1 MMTVLILFAMALY
14 GSGVKA
20 ADNEAKTIQIQPG
33 DQCLEVYDEY
43 YTMNGGAKQNWT
55 GDYVLTGTNVNEDG
69 TSSPFQVK
77 VDGYHSLN
85 PDRSITLK
93 DLTIINTEESEE
105 CAFYINECSA
115 VELILSGENWVQS
128 GSGQAGIRT
137 GMVSGC
143 RLSINGDGEL
153 HAQGGED
160 GAGIGGGRNESAG
173 GITINGGRIAA
184 YGAGEG
190 AGIGGGSNGNVEGIE
205 INGGSVRAAGFYGGA
220 GIGGGSNGNAEYITI
235 NGGNVTA
242 EGGLDNRSSYRGA
255 AGIGGG
261 LFGYGDYIYVNGG
274 TIRAKGYGT
283 ADHIGRGSYIPQY
296 ESDKLFIQVTGG
308 SIDAD
313 PQNYLYLNAYN
324 NLNMEGSRLTRY
336 TLNLKDG
343 LGNAAAECSVQDLN
357 IGGYTGVNGLVER
370 FDSSNYGIKD
380 MQTNAGGQIILY
392 LDGNSIQNGT
402 RVTLSADGKT
412 FTGILDGTNAD
423 LTLLQSV
430 TLQEGNHLTIW
441 NDGYYVGADTDPSES
456 EKTMNNSGYI
466 IDGGQAASGVTVKN
480 GAADKNI
487 MISDLNIDSET
498 PFVIENAASVNL
510 TVSGT
515 NTLRAGDGKA
525 GLQVSEDGSVV
536 IDGTGSL
543 QAFGGSQGAGIG
555 GTDGMT
561 AGSITINSADITAVG
576 ETDAAGIGGGS
587 HGAVTGIVLNGGT
600 VTAAGGESG
609 IGIGRSSCLTGKIT
623 VNPDVTLACVSGMK
637 YGITPLTNNV
647 YQQPVAQLSF
657 AEQQTAGKTIS
668 LSDSVSISPVQ
679 DFQKAA
685 FTVESGSYSVLLD
698 GSQQGY
704 DSGKETVFTIGE
716 GMTCFSSL
724 QNCISTDNQ

>member
-190 AGIGGGSNGNVEGIE
+190 AGIGGG
-205 INGGSVRAAGFYGGA
+205 
-220 GIGGGSNGNAEYITI
+220 
-235 NGGNVTA
+235 
-242 EGGLDNRSSYRGA
+242 
-255 AGIGGG
+255 

-283 ADHIGRGSYIPQY
+283 ADHIGRGSDIPQY

-441 NDGYYVGADTDPSES
+441 NDGCYVGADTDPSES

-576 ETDAAGIGGGS
+576 GTDAAGIGGGS

>member
-190 AGIGGGSNGNVEGIE
+190 AGIGGG
-205 INGGSVRAAGFYGGA
+205 
-220 GIGGGSNGNAEYITI
+220 
-235 NGGNVTA
+235 
-242 EGGLDNRSSYRGA
+242 
-255 AGIGGG
+255 

-283 ADHIGRGSYIPQY
+283 ADHIGRGSDIPQY

-380 MQTNAGGQIILY
+380 MQTNAGVEIILY

-576 ETDAAGIGGGS
+576 GTDAAGIGGGS

>member
-1 MMTVLILFAMALY
+1 MIMMTVLILFAMALY

-190 AGIGGGSNGNVEGIE
+190 AGIGGG
-205 INGGSVRAAGFYGGA
+205 
-220 GIGGGSNGNAEYITI
+220 
-235 NGGNVTA
+235 
-242 EGGLDNRSSYRGA
+242 
-255 AGIGGG
+255 

-283 ADHIGRGSYIPQY
+283 ADHIGRGSDIPQY

-576 ETDAAGIGGGS
+576 GTDAAGIGGGS

>member
-1 MMTVLILFAMALY
+1 MIMMTVLILFAMALY

-143 RLSINGDGEL
+143 RLSLNGDGEL

-190 AGIGGGSNGNVEGIE
+190 AGIGGG
-205 INGGSVRAAGFYGGA
+205 
-220 GIGGGSNGNAEYITI
+220 
-235 NGGNVTA
+235 
-242 EGGLDNRSSYRGA
+242 
-255 AGIGGG
+255 

-283 ADHIGRGSYIPQY
+283 ADHIGRGSDIPQY

-576 ETDAAGIGGGS
+576 GTDAAGIGGGS

>member
-143 RLSINGDGEL
+143 RLSLNGDGEL

-190 AGIGGGSNGNVEGIE
+190 
-205 INGGSVRAAGFYGGA
+205 
-220 GIGGGSNGNAEYITI
+220 
-235 NGGNVTA
+235 
-242 EGGLDNRSSYRGA
+242 

-576 ETDAAGIGGGS
+576 GTDAAGIGGGS

>member
-153 HAQGGED
+153 HAQGVED

-190 AGIGGGSNGNVEGIE
+190 AGIGGG
-205 INGGSVRAAGFYGGA
+205 
-220 GIGGGSNGNAEYITI
+220 
-235 NGGNVTA
+235 
-242 EGGLDNRSSYRGA
+242 
-255 AGIGGG
+255 

-283 ADHIGRGSYIPQY
+283 ADHIGRGSDIPQY

-576 ETDAAGIGGGS
+576 GTDAAGIGGGS

>member
-1 MMTVLILFAMALY
+1 MKKAFTATGFTMIMMTVLILFAMALY

-190 AGIGGGSNGNVEGIE
+190 
-205 INGGSVRAAGFYGGA
+205 
-220 GIGGGSNGNAEYITI
+220 
-235 NGGNVTA
+235 
-242 EGGLDNRSSYRGA
+242 

-576 ETDAAGIGGGS
+576 GTDAAGIGGGS

>member
-1 MMTVLILFAMALY
+1 
-14 GSGVKA
+14 
-20 ADNEAKTIQIQPG
+20 
-33 DQCLEVYDEY
+33 
-43 YTMNGGAKQNWT
+43 
-55 GDYVLTGTNVNEDG
+55 
-69 TSSPFQVK
+69 
-77 VDGYHSLN
+77 
-85 PDRSITLK
+85 
-93 DLTIINTEESEE
+93 
-105 CAFYINECSA
+105 
-115 VELILSGENWVQS
+115 
-128 GSGQAGIRT
+128 
-137 GMVSGC
+137 MVSGC

-190 AGIGGGSNGNVEGIE
+190 AGIGGG
-205 INGGSVRAAGFYGGA
+205 
-220 GIGGGSNGNAEYITI
+220 
-235 NGGNVTA
+235 
-242 EGGLDNRSSYRGA
+242 
-255 AGIGGG
+255 

-283 ADHIGRGSYIPQY
+283 ADHIGRGSDIPQY

-576 ETDAAGIGGGS
+576 GTDAAGIGGGS

-685 FTVESGSYSVLLD
+685 FTVESGSYSVLPD

>member
-190 AGIGGGSNGNVEGIE
+190 
-205 INGGSVRAAGFYGGA
+205 
-220 GIGGGSNGNAEYITI
+220 
-235 NGGNVTA
+235 
-242 EGGLDNRSSYRGA
+242 

-576 ETDAAGIGGGS
+576 GTDAAGIGGGS

>member
-1 MMTVLILFAMALY
+1 MKKAFTATGFTMIMMTVLILFAMALY

-190 AGIGGGSNGNVEGIE
+190 AGIGGG
-205 INGGSVRAAGFYGGA
+205 
-220 GIGGGSNGNAEYITI
+220 
-235 NGGNVTA
+235 
-242 EGGLDNRSSYRGA
+242 
-255 AGIGGG
+255 

-283 ADHIGRGSYIPQY
+283 ADHIGRGSDIPQY

-466 IDGGQAASGVTVKN
+466 IDGGQAASSVTVKN

-576 ETDAAGIGGGS
+576 GTDAAGIGGGS

>member
-1 MMTVLILFAMALY
+1 MKKAFTATGFTMIMMTVLILFAMALY

-143 RLSINGDGEL
+143 RLSLNGDGEL

-190 AGIGGGSNGNVEGIE
+190 AGIGGG
-205 INGGSVRAAGFYGGA
+205 
-220 GIGGGSNGNAEYITI
+220 
-235 NGGNVTA
+235 
-242 EGGLDNRSSYRGA
+242 
-255 AGIGGG
+255 

-283 ADHIGRGSYIPQY
+283 ADHIGRGSDIPQY

-576 ETDAAGIGGGS
+576 GTDAAGIGGGS

>member
-205 INGGSVRAAGFYGGA
+205 INGGSVRA
-220 GIGGGSNGNAEYITI
+220 
-235 NGGNVTA
+235 
-242 EGGLDNRSSYRGA
+242 
-255 AGIGGG
+255 
-261 LFGYGDYIYVNGG
+261 
-274 TIRAKGYGT
+274 KGYGT
-283 ADHIGRGSYIPQY
+283 ADHIGRGSDIPQY

-515 NTLRAGDGKA
+515 NTLRVGDGKA

-576 ETDAAGIGGGS
+576 GTDAAGIGGGS

>member
-1 MMTVLILFAMALY
+1 MKKAFTATGFTMIMMTVLILFAMALY

-190 AGIGGGSNGNVEGIE
+190 AGIGGG
-205 INGGSVRAAGFYGGA
+205 
-220 GIGGGSNGNAEYITI
+220 
-235 NGGNVTA
+235 
-242 EGGLDNRSSYRGA
+242 
-255 AGIGGG
+255 

-283 ADHIGRGSYIPQY
+283 ADHIGRGSDIPQY

-576 ETDAAGIGGGS
+576 GTDAAGIGGGS

>member
-1 MMTVLILFAMALY
+1 MKKAFTATGFTMIMMTVLILFAMALY

-190 AGIGGGSNGNVEGIE
+190 AGIGGG
-205 INGGSVRAAGFYGGA
+205 
-220 GIGGGSNGNAEYITI
+220 
-235 NGGNVTA
+235 
-242 EGGLDNRSSYRGA
+242 
-255 AGIGGG
+255 

-283 ADHIGRGSYIPQY
+283 ADHIGRGSDIPQY

-343 LGNAAAECSVQDLN
+343 LGNAAAECSVQDL
-357 IGGYTGVNGLVER
+357 R
-370 FDSSNYGIKD
+370 K
-380 MQTNAGGQIILY
+380 
-392 LDGNSIQNGT
+392 
-402 RVTLSADGKT
+402 
-412 FTGILDGTNAD
+412 
-423 LTLLQSV
+423 
-430 TLQEGNHLTIW
+430 H
-441 NDGYYVGADTDPSES
+441 
-456 EKTMNNSGYI
+456 
-466 IDGGQAASGVTVKN
+466 
-480 GAADKNI
+480 
-487 MISDLNIDSET
+487 
-498 PFVIENAASVNL
+498 
-510 TVSGT
+510 
-515 NTLRAGDGKA
+515 
-525 GLQVSEDGSVV
+525 
-536 IDGTGSL
+536 
-543 QAFGGSQGAGIG
+543 
-555 GTDGMT
+555 
-561 AGSITINSADITAVG
+561 
-576 ETDAAGIGGGS
+576 
-587 HGAVTGIVLNGGT
+587 
-600 VTAAGGESG
+600 
-609 IGIGRSSCLTGKIT
+609 
-623 VNPDVTLACVSGMK
+623 
-637 YGITPLTNNV
+637 
-647 YQQPVAQLSF
+647 
-657 AEQQTAGKTIS
+657 
-668 LSDSVSISPVQ
+668 
-679 DFQKAA
+679 
-685 FTVESGSYSVLLD
+685 
-698 GSQQGY
+698 
-704 DSGKETVFTIGE
+704 
-716 GMTCFSSL
+716 
-724 QNCISTDNQ
+724 

>member
-143 RLSINGDGEL
+143 RLSLNGDGEL

-190 AGIGGGSNGNVEGIE
+190 AGIGGG
-205 INGGSVRAAGFYGGA
+205 
-220 GIGGGSNGNAEYITI
+220 
-235 NGGNVTA
+235 
-242 EGGLDNRSSYRGA
+242 
-255 AGIGGG
+255 

-283 ADHIGRGSYIPQY
+283 ADHIGRGSDIPQY

-576 ETDAAGIGGGS
+576 GTDAAGIGGGS

>member
-1 MMTVLILFAMALY
+1 MKKAFTATGFTMIMMTVLILFAMALY

-190 AGIGGGSNGNVEGIE
+190 AGIGGG
-205 INGGSVRAAGFYGGA
+205 
-220 GIGGGSNGNAEYITI
+220 
-235 NGGNVTA
+235 
-242 EGGLDNRSSYRGA
+242 
-255 AGIGGG
+255 

-283 ADHIGRGSYIPQY
+283 ADHIGRGSDIPQY

-576 ETDAAGIGGGS
+576 GTDAAGIGGGS

-685 FTVESGSYSVLLD
+685 FTVVSGSYSVLLD

>member
-190 AGIGGGSNGNVEGIE
+190 AGIGGG
-205 INGGSVRAAGFYGGA
+205 
-220 GIGGGSNGNAEYITI
+220 
-235 NGGNVTA
+235 
-242 EGGLDNRSSYRGA
+242 
-255 AGIGGG
+255 

-283 ADHIGRGSYIPQY
+283 ADHIGRGSDIPQY

-576 ETDAAGIGGGS
+576 GTDAAGIGGGS

>member
-190 AGIGGGSNGNVEGIE
+190 AGIGGG
-205 INGGSVRAAGFYGGA
+205 
-220 GIGGGSNGNAEYITI
+220 
-235 NGGNVTA
+235 
-242 EGGLDNRSSYRGA
+242 
-255 AGIGGG
+255 

-283 ADHIGRGSYIPQY
+283 ADHIGRGSDIPQY

>member
-1 MMTVLILFAMALY
+1 MKKAFTATGFTMIMMTVLILFAMALY

-205 INGGSVRAAGFYGGA
+205 INGGSVRA
-220 GIGGGSNGNAEYITI
+220 
-235 NGGNVTA
+235 
-242 EGGLDNRSSYRGA
+242 
-255 AGIGGG
+255 
-261 LFGYGDYIYVNGG
+261 
-274 TIRAKGYGT
+274 KGYGT
-283 ADHIGRGSYIPQY
+283 ADHIGRGSDIPQY

-576 ETDAAGIGGGS
+576 GTDAAGIGGGS

>member
-1 MMTVLILFAMALY
+1 MKKAFTATGFTMIMMTVLILFAMALY

-190 AGIGGGSNGNVEGIE
+190 AGIGGG
-205 INGGSVRAAGFYGGA
+205 
-220 GIGGGSNGNAEYITI
+220 
-235 NGGNVTA
+235 
-242 EGGLDNRSSYRGA
+242 
-255 AGIGGG
+255 

-283 ADHIGRGSYIPQY
+283 ADHIGRGSDIPQY

-357 IGGYTGVNGLVER
+357 IGGYTGVNGLAER

-576 ETDAAGIGGGS
+576 GTDAAGIGGGS